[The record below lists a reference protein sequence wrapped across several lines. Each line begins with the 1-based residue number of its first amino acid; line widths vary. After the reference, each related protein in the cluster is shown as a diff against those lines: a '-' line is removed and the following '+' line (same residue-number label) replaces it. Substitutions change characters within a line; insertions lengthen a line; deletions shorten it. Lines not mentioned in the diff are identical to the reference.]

1 MNKTKLIIIIATIL
15 LVGAYAVKKLK
26 KETPKNNRENI
37 SSTNSEK
44 GSYWTCP
51 MHPQIHSDKPGECP
65 ICHMKLVQVKAQKE
79 STEKLSENRTSRSD
93 VQAYSNQI
101 ELMEIQSHKV
111 EKMTLV
117 VRIPIS
123 GRILSSNSVA
133 FQIYESDLRYIKAG
147 LHFSGTSGLMPDEE
161 ISGAIVSVDNIVD
174 SSSRTVRVV
183 GSIQKSSQ
191 RLVPE
196 TSFRGEIQLEL
207 KERLAIPESSV
218 LHTGSGDLVYLMDE
232 NKKFRA
238 KKVVLGLKTDSFYE
252 VLSGLNLE
260 DTISSGPNF
269 LIDSESKIRGAS
281 MSLDGSTKSSSP
293 SCPKGQHWDTPMS
306 MCMPGKD

>member
-1 MNKTKLIIIIATIL
+1 MNKRKVISIIAAL
-15 LVGAYAVKKLK
+15 LLIGTYAVKKLNTK
-26 KETPKNNRENI
+26 TKADTKIEDNI
-37 SSTNSEK
+37 SSSSEK
-44 GSYWTCP
+44 GSYWTCS
-51 MHPQIHSDKPGECP
+51 MHPQIHSDNPGECP
-65 ICHMKLVQVKAQKE
+65 ICHMKLVLVKAQKE
-79 STEKLSENRTSRSD
+79 NTEKLSDKSTSRSE
-93 VQAYSNQI
+93 VHTYGNQI
-101 ELMEIQSHKV
+101 ELLGIQSHKV

-147 LHFSGTSGLMPDEE
+147 LHFKGTSGLMPDEE
-161 ISGAIVSVDNIVD
+161 ISGTIVSVDNIVD

-207 KERLAIPESSV
+207 KDRLAIPASSV

-232 NKKFRA
+232 KKIFRA
-238 KKVVLGLKTDSFYE
+238 KKVILGLKTDSFYE

-269 LIDSESKIRGAS
+269 LIDSEAQIRG
-281 MSLDGSTKSSSP
+281 TN
-293 SCPKGQHWDTPMS
+293 Q
-306 MCMPGKD
+306 